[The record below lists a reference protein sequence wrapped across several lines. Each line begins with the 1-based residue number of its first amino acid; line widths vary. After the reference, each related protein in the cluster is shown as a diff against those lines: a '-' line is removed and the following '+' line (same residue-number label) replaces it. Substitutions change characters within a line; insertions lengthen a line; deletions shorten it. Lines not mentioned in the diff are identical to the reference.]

1 VVSGK
6 GAVFLTGA
14 TGFLGG
20 EILARYLERSDRRVF
35 VLVRAGDE
43 VAAEERLDE
52 TLARVSPG
60 RDYDRD
66 RVVPVPGDI
75 TTPNLGLDDRRADA
89 LAEEVGEVI
98 HSAASVSFS
107 LSLAESREINVA
119 GTERLLSFAE
129 RCMRRGGLNR
139 FAYVSTA
146 YVAGEHRGSF
156 GEDDLSRGQGFRN
169 PYERSKNEAESLVRS
184 RGDRLPVQVFR
195 PSIIV
200 GDSRTGWTSS
210 FNVMYWP
217 LRAFARGG
225 YSMVPAR
232 TKAPVD
238 VVPVNYVADAIYA
251 LCDGHGAAGETYNL
265 VAGDGAATVRE
276 IVGLAARYFE
286 RQPPRMVRPELYAAL
301 RPVLMRTGTARRR
314 RTLRNSEA
322 YFPYF
327 GIRSTFDDRRARTR
341 LSVAGLHCPPL
352 DDYFERL
359 LDFATAARWG
369 HRQVA
374 RPRPVAAL
382 RALSD

>member
-1 VVSGK
+1 
-6 GAVFLTGA
+6 
-14 TGFLGG
+14 
-20 EILARYLERSDRRVF
+20 
-35 VLVRAGDE
+35 
-43 VAAEERLDE
+43 
-52 TLARVSPG
+52 
-60 RDYDRD
+60 
-66 RVVPVPGDI
+66 
-75 TTPNLGLDDRRADA
+75 
-89 LAEEVGEVI
+89 
-98 HSAASVSFS
+98 
-107 LSLAESREINVA
+107 
-119 GTERLLSFAE
+119 
-129 RCMRRGGLNR
+129 MQRGGLNR

-146 YVAGEHRGSF
+146 YVAGQHRGRF

-184 RGDRLPVQVFR
+184 WGDRLPVQVFR

-210 FNVMYWP
+210 FNVLYWP

-225 YSMVPAR
+225 YSLVPAR

-265 VAGDGAATVRE
+265 VAGERAATVGE
-276 IVGLAARYFE
+276 VIGLAARYFE
-286 RQPPRMVRPELYAAL
+286 REPPRMVSPGLYTAL
-301 RPVLMRTGTARRR
+301 RPVLLRTGTPRRR

-341 LSVAGLHCPPL
+341 LAVADVSCPPL
-352 DDYFERL
+352 NDYFERL

-369 HRQVA
+369 RRRVA
-374 RPRPVAAL
+374 RPRHVAAL
-382 RALSD
+382 SALSD

>member
-1 VVSGK
+1 VVSGR

-43 VAAEERLDE
+43 VAAEERLEE
-52 TLARVSPG
+52 TLAQVTLG
-60 RDYDRD
+60 RGYDRD
-66 RVVPVPGDI
+66 RVVAVPGDI
-75 TTPNLGLDDRRADA
+75 TAPDLGLDRRRADGI
-89 LAEEVGEVI
+89 AEEVGEVI
-98 HSAASVSFS
+98 HSAASVSFT

-119 GTERLLSFAE
+119 GTERVLSFAE
-129 RCMRRGGLNR
+129 RCLQRGGLRR

-146 YVAGEHRGSF
+146 YVAGEHRGCF

-169 PYERSKNEAESLVRS
+169 PYERSKHEAESLVRS
-184 RGDRLPVQVFR
+184 RDDRLPVQVFR

-210 FNVMYWP
+210 FNVLYWP

-225 YSMVPAR
+225 YSLVPAR
-232 TKAPVD
+232 TKSPVD
-238 VVPVNYVADAIYA
+238 VVPVDYVADAIYA
-251 LCDGHGAAGETYNL
+251 LCDGHGTAGETYNL
-265 VAGDGAATVRE
+265 VAGERAATVGE
-276 IVGLAARYFE
+276 IIGLAARYFE
-286 RQPPRMVRPELYAAL
+286 REPPRMVTPELYTAL
-301 RPVLMRTGTARRR
+301 RPVLLRTGTPRRR

-327 GIRSTFDDRRARTR
+327 GIRSTFDDRTARSR
-341 LSVAGLHCPPL
+341 LSIAGLECPPL
-352 DDYFERL
+352 NDYFERL

-369 HRQVA
+369 RRRVA

-382 RALSD
+382 RALAN